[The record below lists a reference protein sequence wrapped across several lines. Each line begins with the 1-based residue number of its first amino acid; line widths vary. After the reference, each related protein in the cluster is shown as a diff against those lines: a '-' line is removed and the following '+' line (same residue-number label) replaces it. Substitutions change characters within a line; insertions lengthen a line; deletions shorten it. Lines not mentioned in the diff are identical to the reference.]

1 MAIAPIREGGVL
13 GDGTLA
19 SIDFVNQFFAEQ
31 LSPTSI
37 KLIPNPEGMT
47 ATPDYY
53 SWTWQRLL
61 TTNLPDGSTDT
72 GTFED
77 DSVIIDD
84 LTAGRKYLF
93 KLQAFKGTSRGNSI
107 SMIIDLSSTSFNG
120 QIVKSN
126 SSPQVVRAAKSYL
139 KITNASKN
147 KNECAVSLKPFGIAL
162 PTSTQATVSG
172 KTYKTTTY
180 SKMYYAFGTKMFMM
194 PTQEYP
200 NPGGGLGFFVG
211 PEGTSGYF
219 IFVET
224 TAAAASK
231 DRKSVRISKSDGTN
245 LKELKTSQV
254 SATSTLDG
262 IYAGV
267 TYTIDVKVKIHQ
279 QTVTINAYINGF
291 KITATDTISYAASNN
306 IPTPT
311 NNIGLVSVK
320 GQIAYDYVFGTNISE
335 ADYNKQDY
343 MPNFYDGQFSND
355 VLSTTFGNLLYDA
368 NADQDQYSSEAARK
382 ASILDE
388 FGTVVRE
395 IAYVKTRY
403 GSGPAYPVKWSTGN
417 NNAAKIIASKA
428 SSFAGEA
435 YVLNNSSTTIPLSD
449 GGQASFYLIGN
460 TIGQS
465 GTLEYSTDEDKDN
478 DYYYGIVEPIGFES
492 TWLQN
497 ENDVKKLA
505 NWIKEKVVNRGKIVE
520 MTVFGNPLICIGDIV
535 SINYPYNGFNGTQL
549 LIVTNIT
556 NSFNEGLETTVT
568 CRTL

>member
-1 MAIAPIREGGVL
+1 MAVQPIRDG
-13 GDGTLA
+13 GDGTLSA
-19 SIDFVNQFFAEQ
+19 IDFTKQFFAEQ
-31 LSPTSI
+31 LSPTTI
-37 KLIPNPEGMT
+37 KLIPNPDGMT
-47 ATPDYY
+47 DTPDYY
-53 SWTWQRLL
+53 RWTWQKLL
-61 TTNLPDGSTDT
+61 DTYLPDGTSDT

-77 DSVIIDD
+77 DSVIIED
-84 LTAGRKYLF
+84 LVAGAKYLF
-93 KLQAFKGTSRGNSI
+93 KMQAYKGTARGQSI
-107 SMIIDLSSTSFNG
+107 SMIVDLSSTSING

-126 SSPQVVRAAKSYL
+126 SSPQVLKPSKSYL
-139 KITNASKN
+139 KISNASKN
-147 KNECAVSLKPFGIAL
+147 ANESAIALKPFGISL
-162 PTSTQATVSG
+162 PTSTQAAVPG
-172 KTYKTTTY
+172 KTYKATTY
-180 SKMYYAFGTKMFMM
+180 SKMHYAFGTKMFMM

-200 NPGGGLGFFVG
+200 NPGGGLGFFIG
-211 PEGTSGYF
+211 AEGTTGYF

-224 TAAAASK
+224 TASAAAK
-231 DRKSVRISKSDGTN
+231 DRKSVRIAKSDGTN
-245 LKELKTSQV
+245 LKELTTSQV

-267 TYTIDVKVKIHQ
+267 TYTIDVKVKIYQ

-291 KITATDTISYAASNN
+291 KITATDVANYAASNA

-311 NNIGLVSVK
+311 NNVGIVALK
-320 GQIAYDYVFGTNISE
+320 GQLAYDYVFATNISE
-335 ADYNKQDY
+335 AEYNKQDY

-368 NADQDQYSSEAARK
+368 NADQDQYTSESARK
-382 ASILDE
+382 ANILDE

-428 SSFAGEA
+428 SSFSGEA
-435 YVLNNSSTTIPLSD
+435 YVLNNSSSTIPLSD
-449 GGQASFYLIGN
+449 GSEAAFYLIGN
-460 TIGQS
+460 TIGES

-520 MTVFGNPLICIGDIV
+520 LSVFGNPLISIGDIV
-535 SINYPYNGFNGTQL
+535 SINYPYQGFNGTQL

-556 NSFNEGLETTVT
+556 NSFSEGLETTVT

>member
-1 MAIAPIREGGVL
+1 MATDPIRGT
-13 GDGTLA
+13 GDGTSTSLN
-19 SIDFVNQFFAEQ
+19 FTKQFFAEQ
-31 LSPTSI
+31 LTPTTI
-37 KLIPNPEGMT
+37 RLVPNPDGMT
-47 ATPDYY
+47 DTPDYY
-53 SWTWQRLL
+53 RWTWQKLL
-61 TTNLPDGSTDT
+61 STYVPDGTSDT

-77 DSVIIDD
+77 DSVIIDN
-84 LTAGRKYLF
+84 LVAGAKYLF
-93 KLQAFKGTSRGNSI
+93 KLQAYKGTARGESM

-126 SSPQVVRAAKSYL
+126 SSPQIVKPSKSYL
-139 KITNASKN
+139 KISNSSKN
-147 KNECAVSLKPFGIAL
+147 KNESAIALKSFGIAL
-162 PTSTQATVSG
+162 PVSTQVTPSG
-172 KTYKTTTY
+172 KTYKITSY
-180 SKMYYAFGTKMFMM
+180 SKMHYAFGTKMFMM
-194 PTQEYP
+194 PTQEFP

-211 PEGTSGYF
+211 GEGTSGYF

-224 TAAAASK
+224 TAAAAAK

-245 LKELKTSQV
+245 LKELVTSQV

-267 TYTIDVKVKIHQ
+267 TYTIDVKVKIQ
-279 QTVTINAYINGF
+279 QQKVTIDAYINGF
-291 KITATDTISYAASNN
+291 RITATDTENYAASNK

-320 GQIAYDYVFGTNISE
+320 GQIAYDYVFGTSITE
-335 ADYNKQDY
+335 EEYNKKDY

-368 NADQDQYSSEAARK
+368 NADQDQYTSDSAKK
-382 ASILDE
+382 ATILDE

-417 NNAAKIIASKA
+417 NSAAKIIASKA
-428 SSFAGEA
+428 SSFGGEA
-435 YVLNNSSTTIPLSD
+435 YVLNNSSSTIPLSD
-449 GGQASFYLIGN
+449 GSEASFYLIGN
-460 TIGQS
+460 TIGES

-478 DYYYGIVEPIGFES
+478 DYYYGVVEPIGFES

-520 MTVFGNPLICIGDIV
+520 LTTFGNPLICIGDIV
-535 SINYPYNGFNGTQL
+535 SINYAYQGFNGTQL

-556 NSFNEGLETTVT
+556 NSFSEGLETTVT